1 MHPLRAD
8 FSRTVFS
15 CVAISGLLL
24 GSGSACALPSDR
36 DQPVQV
42 SANSA
47 RFNEK
52 TGIATYSGAVQVK
65 QGTLEI
71 HADEIVITT
80 DKKGAILTTVAKGQP
95 AHYQQQ
101 IDPKKGLV
109 SAEALRIDYD
119 AKNEIITLTTNARLK
134 QDGSSFQGNII
145 TYNSLRQQV
154 DAKGDGSN
162 RVQLVFPPQ
171 VRDSKNDSKAKDGK
185 K

>member
-8 FSRTVFS
+8 FPRMFFCCAAFAALLTGTV
-15 CVAISGLLL
+15 VH
-24 GSGSACALPSDR
+24 ALPTDR
-36 DQPVQV
+36 DQPVHV

-52 TGIATYSGAVQVK
+52 TGIATYNGAVLVK

-71 HADEIVITT
+71 RADEIVITT
-80 DKKGAILTTVAKGQP
+80 DKKGAILTTVAKGNP
-95 AHYQQQ
+95 ARYQQQ
-101 IDPKKGLV
+101 TDPKKGPV
-109 SAEALRIDYD
+109 NAEAQRIDYD
-119 AKNEIITLTTNARLK
+119 AKNEIITLTTNAKLK

-154 DAKGDGSN
+154 DAKGDGAN
-162 RVQLVFPPQ
+162 RVQLIFPPQ
-171 VRDSKNDSKAKDGK
+171 VRETKNDGKAKDGK

>member
-1 MHPLRAD
+1 MHPHRAD
-8 FSRTVFS
+8 FFRIVFS
-15 CVAISGLLL
+15 CLVFSTLLPLGVAY
-24 GSGSACALPSDR
+24 ALPTDR

-42 SANSA
+42 SADSA

-52 TGIATYSGAVQVK
+52 TGIATYSGAVLVK

-71 HADEIVITT
+71 RADEIVITT
-80 DKKGAILTTVAKGQP
+80 DKKGAILTSVAKGRP
-95 AHYQQQ
+95 ARYQQQ

-109 SAEALRIDYD
+109 TAEAQRIDYD

-154 DAKGDGSN
+154 DAKGDGAN
-162 RVQLVFPPQ
+162 RVQLIFPPQ
-171 VRDSKNDSKAKDGK
+171 IRDNKNDSKAKDGK